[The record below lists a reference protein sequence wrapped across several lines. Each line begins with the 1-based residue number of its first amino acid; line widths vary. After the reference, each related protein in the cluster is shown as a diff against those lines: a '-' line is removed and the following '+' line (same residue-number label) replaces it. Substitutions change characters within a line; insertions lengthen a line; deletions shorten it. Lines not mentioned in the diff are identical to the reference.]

1 MHSIYFTWTEV
12 RCSLYVQMVIL
23 CSLYRCTLYSVL
35 FVEILIN
42 TLSICNKGGGV
53 CKSHE
58 ISPRSVQ
65 ATPEV
70 PEEGPCHVL
79 RKKDD
84 EESGG

>member
-1 MHSIYFTWTEV
+1 M
-12 RCSLYVQMVIL
+12 
-23 CSLYRCTLYSVL
+23 YRCIFYVNCTD
-35 FVEILIN
+35 FVEILID
-42 TLSICNKGGGV
+42 TLAICNKGGGG
-53 CKSHE
+53 CKYHE

-70 PEEGPCHVL
+70 QEEGPCHVL